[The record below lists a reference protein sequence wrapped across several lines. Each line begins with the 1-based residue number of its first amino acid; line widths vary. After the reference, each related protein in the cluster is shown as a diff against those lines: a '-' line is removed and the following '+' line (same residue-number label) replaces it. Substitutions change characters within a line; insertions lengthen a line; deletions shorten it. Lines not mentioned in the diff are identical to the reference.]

1 MKKALI
7 PLVALFLWTACQES
21 LEDRCARE
29 AKEYTAKH
37 CPVLVAQDII
47 FDSMFFDRSS
57 HLISYAYT
65 VSGILD
71 DAEVIRRNAPREH
84 LLMEVKNSTQLKLYK
99 EAGYS
104 FRYIYYSAQKR
115 GTQLFSATFHQ
126 SDYEN

>member
-1 MKKALI
+1 MKKALFA
-7 PLVALFLWTACQES
+7 LLTLFLWTACQES

-37 CPVLVAQDII
+37 CPVQVAPDII
-47 FDSMFFDRSS
+47 FDSMFFDKSS

-65 VSGILD
+65 VKGVLD
-71 DAEVIRRNAPREH
+71 DAAVIQRNAPREH
-84 LLMEVKNSTQLKLYK
+84 LLMEVKNSPQLKLYK

-104 FRYIYYSAQKR
+104 FRYIYYSAQNR

-126 SDYEN
+126 SDYQ

>member
-1 MKKALI
+1 MKKVLIVLFAL
-7 PLVALFLWTACQES
+7 LFCVACQES

-37 CPVLVAQDII
+37 CPVQVAPDII
-47 FDSMFFDRSS
+47 FDSMFFDKTS

-65 VSGILD
+65 VKGVLD
-71 DAEVIRRNAPREH
+71 DADIIQRNAPREH
-84 LLMEVKNSTQLKLYK
+84 LLMEVKNSTHLQLYK

-115 GTQLFSATFHQ
+115 GTQLFSATFHK
-126 SDYEN
+126 SDYQ